1 MSAGAHGTPVTPGST
16 GAGPTASPLA
26 ERLLAEGL
34 LVPTGVPG
42 LYGRSGAFQDV
53 ADGVGRLVSG
63 WAERLGADRYR
74 FPPVLARDAFA
85 LTEFLESF
93 PDLAGSVHVFTGGD
107 REHKELLRRVEA
119 GGDWPALLEPAD
131 VVLAPAAC
139 HAVYPMCTGRLP
151 AGGRTFDVA
160 ATCYR
165 HEPGASPARLRSFV
179 MHEVVHVGTA
189 VRAWDHRERG
199 LAEGLDLLRSL
210 GLEVVAAPADDPFF
224 GRAGMLLASGQREE
238 ELKVEGVTAIPGT
251 EGTTAVMSANAHRDH
266 FGRPFRIE
274 TDDGAVAHSA
284 CVAFGIDRIVVAL
297 VGLHGTVP
305 AAWPRTVRDVLGG

>member
-1 MSAGAHGTPVTPGST
+1 VSAGTPGAT
-16 GAGPTASPLA
+16 GSPLTD
-26 ERLLAEGL
+26 RLLSEGL
-34 LVPTGVPG
+34 LVPTGVQG
-42 LYGRSGAFQDV
+42 LYGRSGAYQDV
-53 ADGVGRLVSG
+53 ADGVSRLVGG

-74 FPPVLARDAFA
+74 FPPVLSREVFA
-85 LTEFLESF
+85 HTNYLESF
-93 PDLAGSVHVFTGGD
+93 PDLMGSVHVFSGGD

-131 VVLAPAAC
+131 VVLTSAAC
-139 HAVYPMCTGRLP
+139 HGVYPMCTGRLP

-165 HEPGASPARLRSFV
+165 HEPSSHPARLQSFV

-189 VRAWDHRERG
+189 ARAWDHRERG
-199 LAEGLDLLRSL
+199 LAEGLALLGSL
-210 GLEVVAAPADDPFF
+210 GLETTPVPANDPFF
-224 GRAGMLLASGQREE
+224 GRAGMLLASGQRDE
-238 ELKVEGVTAIPGT
+238 ELKIEGVTAIPGT

-297 VGLHGTVP
+297 IALHGTVP
-305 AAWPRTVRDVLGG
+305 AAWPRAVRDALGG